1 MPPDDSG
8 DRRSQGSRHQD
19 AFVVNVM
26 EDTDR
31 GAERCD
37 LQDISTGGMAI
48 ATPRKIEAKA
58 GGSLIVQFPLGRS
71 MSRIQTRVEVVDVSE
86 ELARLRFLDD
96 SPVFREAVDLA
107 IRSWEERQSPDGS

>member
-1 MPPDDSG
+1 MPPDDFS

-26 EDTDR
+26 DGTDG

-48 ATPRKIEAKA
+48 AAPRKIEAKA
-58 GGSLIVQFPLGRS
+58 GDSLIVQFPLGRS
-71 MSRIQTRVEVVDVSE
+71 MSRIQTRVEIVDVSE
-86 ELARLRFLDD
+86 ERARLRFLDD
-96 SPVFREAVDLA
+96 SPIFCEAVGLA
-107 IRSWEERQSPDGS
+107 IRTWKERHSPDGE